1 MIKNLSLTDTGI
13 KHIGKV
19 LGLYINRVGTTE
31 IVSRLHNRYSKII
44 GQAYTTGNPLKPKH
58 HTYNIETNKEYETLK
73 NILEWHI
80 RLSNSKHTKEIYDV
94 ID

>member
-1 MIKNLSLTDTGI
+1 
-13 KHIGKV
+13 V
-19 LGLYINRVGTTE
+19 LERQKSYLDYI
-31 IVSRLHNRYSKII
+31 IVITKII